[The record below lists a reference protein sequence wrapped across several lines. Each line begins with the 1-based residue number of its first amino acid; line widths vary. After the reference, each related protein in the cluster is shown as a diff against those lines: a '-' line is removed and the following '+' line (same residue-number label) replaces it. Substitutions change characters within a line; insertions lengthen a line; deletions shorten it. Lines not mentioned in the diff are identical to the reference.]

1 VDAEIDLLV
10 GSVLADRY
18 RVLGPLGS
26 GGMGKVY
33 RVEHLTLH
41 KEMACKL
48 LHPELSR
55 LDEVSRRFEREAE
68 AAARLDHPHI
78 VSVTDFGR
86 TSDGQL
92 FLVMELLEGPSLA
105 EVLRPTG
112 GDATPMSAAR
122 ALPIFRQILKA
133 LGAAHEA
140 QIVHRDLKP
149 ENIVLVVRDGQP
161 DFVKIIDFGIA
172 KLDSK
177 TDSGAPLTQA
187 GVVFGTPEYLS
198 PEQALGE
205 EADLRADLYA
215 AGVMLYEM
223 LTGHRP
229 FEAESRVQ
237 ILSMHL
243 TKQASLM
250 RTIAPA
256 AAIPR
261 GLEPV
266 VRRAMEKQRADR
278 YPDAKAFLQALDGLD
293 VTSTPSPVEL
303 VRRTAQ
309 RVAVSGWTRARGT
322 WPYLIE
328 RARLAGIAQPRA
340 AAGGVLL
347 IVAAMAI
354 LGLTLLLR
362 RGPATPAL
370 SVMVDRAELLLA
382 RGEMEPARAA
392 LQQLLMHHPELARVH
407 YLMGNLNYADGQRDR
422 AIGDYDRA
430 LKIEPTYKQDRVLRE
445 NIRMLL
451 ERRIEAGRALGLL
464 IDDIGADALPEI
476 VSCARSCKEDRVRK
490 RAVDA
495 ALRLGGPDALGS
507 DGKPD
512 AKTDAKADGKTD
524 AAKADNDPDPL
535 KDALTRL
542 VSGRGCKDRKR
553 AALELIATNDTRYLD
568 ALEKART
575 RRGGFFNAQQINV
588 CMKKDLD
595 EAIAALRAAK

>member
-1 VDAEIDLLV
+1 MDAEPDLLV
-10 GSVLADRY
+10 GSILADRY
-18 RVLGPLGS
+18 RVLGALGQ

-55 LDEVSRRFEREAE
+55 LDEVARRFEREAE

-92 FLVMELLEGPSLA
+92 FLVMELLDGPSLA

-112 GDATPMSAAR
+112 AEATPLGAAR

-133 LGAAHEA
+133 LGAAHQA
-140 QIVHRDLKP
+140 NIVHRDLKP
-149 ENIVLVVRDGQP
+149 ENVILVARDGAP

-177 TDSGAPLTQA
+177 TDRGAPLTQA

-223 LTGHRP
+223 LTGHHP

-250 RTIAPA
+250 RTIAPGA
-256 AAIPR
+256 DIPR
-261 GLEPV
+261 ALEAV

-278 YPDAKAFLQALDGLD
+278 YPTAAAFLAALEGLEGLD
-293 VTSTPSPVEL
+293 DIAPSPAEL

-328 RARLAGIAQPRA
+328 RARLAGIPQPRA
-340 AAGGVLL
+340 AAAGVLL
-347 IVAAMAI
+347 IVAAIAV
-354 LGLTLLLR
+354 LSFVLLLR
-362 RGPATPAL
+362 RSPAPPAL
-370 SVMVDRAELLLA
+370 PVLVGRAELLLA
-382 RGEMEPARAA
+382 RGELESARGA
-392 LQQLLMHHPELARVH
+392 LQQLLMQYPDSARVH

-422 AIGDYDRA
+422 AISDYDRA
-430 LKIEPTYKQDRVLRE
+430 LKLDDAYKQDRLLRD
-445 NIRMLL
+445 NVRTLL
-451 ERRIEAGRALGLL
+451 DRRIEAGRALSLL
-464 IDDIGADALPEI
+464 IDNIGADALPEL
-476 VSCARSCKEDRVRK
+476 VRCAKSCKEDRVRK
-490 RAVDA
+490 RAVEA
-495 ALRLGGPDALGS
+495 ALRLGGPDALGPAEV
-507 DGKPD
+507 KP
-512 AKTDAKADGKTD
+512 AEPETA
-524 AAKADNDPDPL
+524 DPL
-535 KDALTRL
+535 KDAVARL
-542 VSGRGCKDRKR
+542 VSGRTCKDRKR
-553 AALELIATNDTRYLD
+553 AALELIATNEPRYLD
-568 ALEKART
+568 ALDKART
-575 RRGGFFNAQQINV
+575 RRGGFFNAEQINA
-588 CMKKDLD
+588 CMRKELD
-595 EAIAALRAAK
+595 AAIANLRK